1 MVANN
6 NTSNSTIQAER
17 TTQATEAAP
26 VPDPNV
32 SSVRDA
38 GVAKKRKRPK
48 PAVTSDPTTDTTV
61 TKKKKRVGADSAV
74 RKVKVV
80 KNVSPQKL
88 PTTTST
94 PAPTRILI
102 IDNGGDTLKYG
113 WSTDTLPSLI
123 PNKTAR
129 LPQQWTVLVGDQLST
144 VQNPS
149 QLIGVT
155 HSTERG
161 VVVNLGNQVQVWK
174 RLLDLL
180 HVSVPTHTETAQA
193 FGWKIAARARAADPD
208 TPEIPAATCAVL
220 LALAPHTPRIML
232 DLIVQTWL
240 EDLGFAHVGLCV
252 SAVAAAQ
259 NVSNDYDTCCVVD
272 LGWSATHIVP
282 THRQQVLDSR
292 AIRRVP
298 IGGRHLINAW
308 KHFCSYR
315 QWNLMEQE
323 FIVRDVWERTAYVSL
338 DFHTEIALARRLPAG
353 QRPYDR
359 EFVLPDFQKTTQ
371 GRVQLPAALQLQQPE
386 QEVEQIK
393 TLATK
398 DEFFD
403 DESVGKDEIFG
414 QTNNEDD
421 SGDNDD
427 AEDSED
433 ESPEDRRQR
442 LLRQRKEEERQRRD
456 QEEEEQILNVSVERF
471 TFPEAFFRPSDL
483 GLPLDWASLPQAIV
497 QSIGACP
504 ESYQPALYKT
514 IRLIG
519 GLALLSNIKARL
531 LHEIRCLAPA
541 EYDIQLDLDDKPV
554 AEAWQGARKYAA
566 TVRYRIWSISRD
578 EWERISK
585 RRSWERLLVVQGG
598 LLV

>member
-1 MVANN
+1 
-6 NTSNSTIQAER
+6 
-17 TTQATEAAP
+17 
-26 VPDPNV
+26 
-32 SSVRDA
+32 
-38 GVAKKRKRPK
+38 
-48 PAVTSDPTTDTTV
+48 
-61 TKKKKRVGADSAV
+61 
-74 RKVKVV
+74 
-80 KNVSPQKL
+80 
-88 PTTTST
+88 
-94 PAPTRILI
+94 LI

-174 RLLDLL
+174 
-180 HVSVPTHTETAQA
+180 P
-193 FGWKIAARARAADPD
+193 ADPD

-359 EFVLPDFQKTTQ
+359 EF
-371 GRVQLPAALQLQQPE
+371 
-386 QEVEQIK
+386 
-393 TLATK
+393 
-398 DEFFD
+398 
-403 DESVGKDEIFG
+403 
-414 QTNNEDD
+414 
-421 SGDNDD
+421 
-427 AEDSED
+427 
-433 ESPEDRRQR
+433 
-442 LLRQRKEEERQRRD
+442 
-456 QEEEEQILNVSVERF
+456 EEQILNVSVERF

-578 EWERISK
+578 EWE
-585 RRSWERLLVVQGG
+585 
-598 LLV
+598 